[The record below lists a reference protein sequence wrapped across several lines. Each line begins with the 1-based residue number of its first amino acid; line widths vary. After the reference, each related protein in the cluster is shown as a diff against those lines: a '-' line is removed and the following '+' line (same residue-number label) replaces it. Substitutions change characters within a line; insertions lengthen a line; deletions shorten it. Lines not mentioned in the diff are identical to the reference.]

1 MPSLENLEKPPR
13 RAMHIFYVLDTS
25 GSMQGA
31 SIAQLNRA
39 MEETVEA
46 LKDVAKG
53 NSDAELK
60 IAVLEFSSGCK
71 WIQPKG
77 PEDMEDFVWEDLTA
91 GGMTDIGSALKE
103 LDSKMSRNAFLSSM
117 TGAFLPLVIFMTDG
131 YATDDYVKPLE
142 EIRKNKWFARATKI
156 GFAIG
161 DNPDINMIADVVGNG
176 EAVVKTSD
184 LSVFAKMIKFASV
197 TSSMLNST
205 SRTTEEGATGAD
217 VVKSA
222 LDDGTIQKKDIATGA
237 GTMPE
242 PPAIPTQDD
251 DVDDAWL

>member
-1 MPSLENLEKPPR
+1 MPSIDNLEMPPR

-46 LKDVAKG
+46 LKDVAKS

-60 IAVLEFSSGCK
+60 IAVLEYSSGCK

-91 GGMTDIGSALKE
+91 GGQTEIGVALRE
-103 LDSKMSRNAFLSSM
+103 LDSKMSRNAFLNSM

-142 EIRKNKWFARATKI
+142 AIRKNKWFARATKI

-184 LSVFAKMIKFASV
+184 LAVFAKMIKFASV
-197 TSSMLNST
+197 TSSMLNSA
-205 SRTTEEGATGAD
+205 SRTTEEGSSGAD
-217 VVKSA
+217 VIKSA
-222 LDDGTIQKKDIATGA
+222 LDDGTIKKSDIATGA
-237 GTMPE
+237 GNLPE
-242 PPAIPTQDD
+242 PQAIPTIDD
-251 DVDDAWL
+251 GVDDEWL

>member
-1 MPSLENLEKPPR
+1 MPSLNELEQVPR

-53 NSDAELK
+53 NADAELK

-77 PEDMEDFVWEDLTA
+77 PEDMEDFIWEDLTA
-91 GGMTDIGSALKE
+91 GGMTDVGVALKE
-103 LDSKMSRNAFLSSM
+103 LNSKLSRSAFLNSM
-117 TGAFLPLVIFMTDG
+117 TGAYLPLIIFMTDG
-131 YATDDYVKPLE
+131 YASDNYKKELE

-161 DNPDINMIADVVGNG
+161 DAPDINMIADVVGNG
-176 EAVVKTSD
+176 EAVVRTTD
-184 LSVFAKMIKFASV
+184 LEVFAKMIKFASV
-197 TSSMLNST
+197 TASVLNST
-205 SRTTEEGATGAD
+205 SRTTTEGATGAD
-217 VVKSA
+217 VIKSVINEKTS
-222 LDDGTIQKKDIATGA
+222 DYIEVATGA
-237 GTMPE
+237 GTMP
-242 PPAIPTQDD
+242 PPPPVADSD
-251 DVDDAWL
+251 NVDDEWL

>member
-1 MPSLENLEKPPR
+1 MPSLNDLEKPPR

-46 LKDVAKG
+46 LKDVAKT
-53 NSDAELK
+53 NADAELK
-60 IAVLEFSSGCK
+60 IAVLEFSTGCR
-71 WIQPKG
+71 WVQPKG

-91 GGMTDIGSALKE
+91 GGLTEIGSALKE
-103 LDSKMSRNAFLSSM
+103 LDSKMSRSAFLSSM
-117 TGAFLPLVIFMTDG
+117 TGSFLPLVIFMTDG
-131 YATDDYVKPLE
+131 YATDDYKKHLE
-142 EIRKNKWFARATKI
+142 NIRKNKWFARATKI

-161 DNPDINMIADVVGNG
+161 DQADLNMIADVVGNG
-176 EAVVKTSD
+176 EAVVKTTD
-184 LSVFAKMIKFASV
+184 LEVFAKMIKFASV

-205 SRTTEEGATGAD
+205 SRTSDEGATGAD
-217 VVKSA
+217 VIKTA
-222 LDDGTIQKKDIATGA
+222 LSDGTISQNNVATGA

-242 PPAIPTQDD
+242 PPAIPTADD
-251 DVDDAWL
+251 DVDDEWL